1 MQCRRPGFHP
11 WVGNIC
17 YPKRVKA
24 KREWLPTPVFL
35 PGGFHGQRSLVGYSP
50 GGCKES
56 EVAKSCQ
63 TLCHPMDCS
72 PLGSSVHGIFQA
84 RVLEWVAISF
94 RGSFQPEIEPGSP
107 ELQAYAFFFF
117 FFYLSNQGSLESW
130 GRKEFDTTK
139 RLTLTLF
146 FFPIM
151 LALIHI
157 LK

>member
-17 YPKRVKA
+17 W

-50 GGCKES
+50 WGCKES
-56 EVAKSCQ
+56 EVTQSCQ

-94 RGSFQPEIEPGSP
+94 RGSFQPGIEPGSP
-107 ELQAYAFFFF
+107 ALQADAFLFFIF
-117 FFYLSNQGSLESW
+117 NHLSNQGSLESW
-130 GRKEFDTTK
+130 GHKEFDTTK
-139 RLTLTLF
+139 QLTLTLF
-146 FFPIM
+146 FSQSC
-151 LALIHI
+151 LH
-157 LK
+157 